1 MFTATLIISIFAAPP
16 TSPGEVA
23 EQRPF
28 HEIRGDMRTYMTQ
41 ESQAKT
47 ELARAKA
54 VRGLCV
60 LYKEVAR
67 DPRLLESDTLESYKV
82 IMWGRLTRV
91 KKKLEQIESIK
102 ARREGRKPPSDNE
115 IAARKAADS
124 MASTVAAQV
133 ELTAYS
139 LGGPARLFADAGS
152 GGGAAV
158 ADYGTALI
166 DLIERTIE
174 PDFWDVNG
182 GPGSMFYYQPLHA
195 LVVRA
200 TAEVHREL
208 GGAIG
213 GLRAA
218 GR

>member
-1 MFTATLIISIFAAPP
+1 MFTASFTLFALLAATP
-16 TSPGEVA
+16 TDEG
-23 EQRPF
+23 RPY
-28 HEIRGDMRTYMTQ
+28 HEIRGDMRTFMAQ
-41 ESQAKT
+41 ESGART
-47 ELARAKA
+47 EAERAAA
-54 VRGLCV
+54 VREMCV
-60 LYKEVAR
+60 LYKEIAR
-67 DPRLLESDTLESYKV
+67 DPRILESDTLESYKV
-82 IMWGRLTRV
+82 MLWGRLTRV
-91 KKKLEQIESIK
+91 KKKLEQVESIK

-115 IAARKAADS
+115 VAEGQQVDEVAG
-124 MASTVAAQV
+124 TLAAQV
-133 ELTAYS
+133 ELTAYT
-139 LGGPARLFADAGS
+139 LGGPARLVADAGA

-158 ADYGTALI
+158 ADYGPALI

-174 PDFWDVNG
+174 PDFWDVHG
-182 GPGSMFYYQPLHA
+182 GPGTMFYYQPLHA